1 MKKIFAMLAA
11 VLFCGAM
18 FVSCN
23 KETDTIENRPSSE
36 ADVNPA
42 DLLGKW
48 EGTYNGSTNYQDQQ
62 LTYTIKWDADISTVS
77 AGTMTALVT
86 SNLTDENYT
95 VRYIIS
101 GVSSRQNTDYV
112 ELDVRRDGALFDDRF
127 EMLYDKKAK
136 TLKGSMSLQYQED
149 LTIGG
154 ETTLKKK

>member
-1 MKKIFAMLAA
+1 MKKVFAMFAA
-11 VLFCGAM
+11 ILFCGSM
-18 FVSCN
+18 MVSCN
-23 KETDTIENRPSSE
+23 KETDTIENHQSST

-62 LTYTIKWDADISTVS
+62 LTYTIKWNVDISTVS

-127 EMLYDKKAK
+127 EMLYNKSAN
-136 TLKGSMSLQYQED
+136 TLTGSMSLQYQDD

-154 ETTLKKK
+154 ETTLEKK

>member
-1 MKKIFAMLAA
+1 
-11 VLFCGAM
+11 
-18 FVSCN
+18 
-23 KETDTIENRPSSE
+23 
-36 ADVNPA
+36 
-42 DLLGKW
+42 
-48 EGTYNGSTNYQDQQ
+48 
-62 LTYTIKWDADISTVS
+62 
-77 AGTMTALVT
+77 MTALVT

>member
-1 MKKIFAMLAA
+1 MKKVFAMFAA
-11 VLFCGAM
+11 ILFCGSM
-18 FVSCN
+18 MVSCN
-23 KETDTIENRPSSE
+23 KETDTIENHQSST

-42 DLLGKW
+42 DLIGTW
-48 EGTYNGSTNYQDQQ
+48 EGTYNGSTNYQSQQ
-62 LTYTIKWDADISTVS
+62 LTYTIKWNVDISTVS

-127 EMLYDKKAK
+127 EMLYNKSAN
-136 TLKGSMSLQYQED
+136 TLTGSMILQYQGD
-149 LTIGG
+149 LNIGG